1 MVILLSVFVLSF
13 FLILFSHPFFHL
25 LVRNFLD
32 GAPTFPYLVW
42 ERQQAPQQSS
52 RRHGAASHLFRP
64 TSHLFRSVSR
74 LLRYWKLLYH
84 SLCVDIISMAPTTTD
99 IVVFAVW
106 LSWTCLPLTPAALKN
121 GVFAMTLPT
130 LQVLEQ
136 LLLGSLKLSKTPGP
150 RNACPLILL
159 HGDTTAAIAIMPP
172 NVSKSSII
180 ISRRKST
187 SRGWRNRALSSTPLQ
202 DLRTFLDFLGLS
214 SSSLRFSSSF

>member
-1 MVILLSVFVLSF
+1 MGKAAGATTVFSSAWSCFSPLPTYFSPFPICFSTPPILETPLSQ
-13 FLILFSHPFFHL
+13 
-25 LVRNFLD
+25 LVCRHHQYGTYD
-32 GAPTFPYLVW
+32 H
-42 ERQQAPQQSS
+42 RH
-52 RRHGAASHLFRP
+52 RRVR
-64 TSHLFRSVSR
+64 
-74 LLRYWKLLYH
+74 
-84 SLCVDIISMAPTTTD
+84 SMAELD
-99 IVVFAVW
+99 
-106 LSWTCLPLTPAALKN
+106 LSLSLTPAALKN

-136 LLLGSLKLSKTPGP
+136 LLLGSLKLSKTPVP

-159 HGDTTAAIAIMPP
+159 HGDTTTAIAIMPP

-187 SRGWRNRALSSTPLQ
+187 SRRWRNRALSSTPLQ